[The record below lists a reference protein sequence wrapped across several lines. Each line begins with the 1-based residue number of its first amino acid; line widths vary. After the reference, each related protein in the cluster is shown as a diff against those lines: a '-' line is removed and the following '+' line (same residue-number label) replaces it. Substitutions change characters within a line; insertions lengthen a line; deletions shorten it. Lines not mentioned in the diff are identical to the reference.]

1 MTRPLSLGGLGVPNL
16 QLMSWALQA
25 KWLWLEKTDPTRPW
39 LGLSIPVQQQVRQFF
54 NASVISVVGNGTNT
68 FFWSDRWLN
77 GQRIQD
83 FAPEVVN
90 MVSSKPFSSRTVA
103 QALHNGQWVRDITNP
118 LSLIGLHQYLQLW
131 DALSGVVLNQE
142 EDRHVWVHSSSG
154 VFSSKSCYSALF
166 MGAITFQPWKWV
178 WKSWAPPKCKF
189 FVWLAIRNKC
199 WTADRLQRKG
209 LPHPV
214 VCPLCD
220 QEQETI
226 LHLLCSC
233 SFARQFW
240 HIIFSALRMG
250 HLTPTREAGSFVD
263 WWGKVHRRVPKHIR
277 KGFHSLIILGAWCLW
292 LHRNKA
298 VFDGV
303 NPSLSTIQRLFLDE
317 VECWC
322 MAGAKQLESLGLLA
336 AFARGARAFPSA

>member
-1 MTRPLSLGGLGVPNL
+1 
-16 QLMSWALQA
+16 
-25 KWLWLEKTDPTRPW
+25 
-39 LGLSIPVQQQVRQFF
+39 
-54 NASVISVVGNGTNT
+54 VVGNGTNT

-77 GQRIQD
+77 GQMIQD
-83 FAPEVVN
+83 FAPEVVR
-90 MVSSKPFSSRTVA
+90 MVSSRPFNSRTVA
-103 QALHNGQWVRDITNP
+103 QVLHNWQWVCDIVNHS
-118 LSLIGLHQYLQLW
+118 SLIGLQQYLQLW

-154 VFSSKSCYSALF
+154 EFSKSCYSTFF
-166 MGAITFQPWKWV
+166 MGAISFQPWKWV

-226 LHLLCSC
+226 LHLLCPC

-240 HIIFSALRMG
+240 HIIFSSLRMG
-250 HLTPTREAGSFVD
+250 HLTPAREAGSFVD
-263 WWGKVHRRVPKHIR
+263 WWDKVQRGVPKQIR
-277 KGFHSLIILGAWCLW
+277 KGIHSLIILGAWCLW

-303 NPSLSTIQRLFLDE
+303 SPSLSTIQRLLMNE

-336 AFARGARAFPSA
+336 AFAKVRAISSA